1 VAIRVLPV
9 VLALALLA
17 AGFAQRGQGP
27 AFGGEAPLVSSK
39 RSSCGVD
46 AGRPP
51 RELGLERA
59 RELTLCLHNQRRT
72 REGLPRLRRN
82 PHLELAAQRYAEQ
95 MVAEQFF
102 AHEAPNGSDPQDR
115 ILMAGY
121 PSQAASTG
129 ENLAWGEGREGTP
142 VEIVDGWMHSPGHR
156 KNVLRPHF
164 AEAGIGIVFD
174 VPRRRPGMT
183 PGATYAVNFGGA
195 PLQVQSPSA
204 LP

>member
-1 VAIRVLPV
+1 VDIRALPV

-17 AGFAQRGQGP
+17 AGFALSGQWL
-27 AFGGEAPLVSSK
+27 AFGGEGLIISSK
-39 RSSCGVD
+39 RSSCGAD

-51 RELGLERA
+51 RDLGLERT
-59 RELTLCLHNQRRT
+59 RELTLCLHNERRA
-72 REGLPRLRRN
+72 RSGLPPLRRN

-129 ENLAWGEGREGTP
+129 ENLAWGEGSEGTP
-142 VEIVDGWMHSPGHR
+142 VEIMDGWMHSAGHR

-164 AEAGIGIVFD
+164 AEAGIGIVSD
-174 VPRRRPGMT
+174 VPRRRPGAA
-183 PGATYAVNFGGA
+183 PGTTYAVNFGGA
-195 PLQVQSPSA
+195 PLPVQSPSA